1 MLSKLFVEE
10 VKRKDFSYREAA
22 REIGISHTTAM
33 RLRDNKNVDFA
44 IIAKLATW
52 LGEDFRTLV
61 SLRSN
66 NSLDLYSSMKVI
78 FDQNPELEKEFSG
91 CIELI
96 EKYEIPPDVMD
107 EIHAYARYKMSS
119 SRTTEQD

>member
-10 VKRKDFSYREAA
+10 VKRKDISYREAA
-22 REIGISHTTAM
+22 REIGISHTTAI
-33 RLRDNKNVDFA
+33 RLRDNKNVDFV
-44 IIAKLATW
+44 IVAKLAKW
-52 LGEDFRTLV
+52 LGEDFGSLV
-61 SLRSN
+61 SLHSSN
-66 NSLDLYSSMKVI
+66 PLDLYSSMKVI
-78 FDQNPELEKEFSG
+78 LDRNPDLEKEFSG